1 MGRKDI
7 YIWIIGG
14 IMAYGIGSCGEK
26 KAQQDEKITEE
37 QQGVPLKKADPDTLF
52 GIPLNGLE
60 VQDTMIRKNQFFA
73 DILSP
78 FGVSHERIMYLAEQ
92 SKTVYDVRKF
102 RAGNRYW
109 LLYRN
114 DTAAV
119 GSHLIYQI
127 DPISYVIYELQ
138 DSFRV
143 YAYTLPT
150 DTIERVATG
159 VIEKSLYHTMM
170 DMHSNYDLG
179 IALAEIYAW
188 TIDFFHLAKGDRI
201 KVIYDEVRS
210 NGELISSGNIKAAEF
225 IHKGDTFYAFY
236 FRQDSLHS
244 YFDQKGK
251 SLRNMFLK
259 APLKYTR
266 ISSRYTMRRFHPVQ
280 KRWKAHL
287 GTDYAAPTGTP
298 IYSVGNGVVVESG
311 YHRGNGNY
319 VKVKHNSTYTTQYL
333 HMSRIDPS
341 ARKGRQVRQGQIIG
355 YVGSTGLATGP
366 HLCFRFWK
374 DGKQIDPFSLKIPPS
389 DPVREQN
396 RAAFERVRDQRLKQM
411 LQAD

>member
-1 MGRKDI
+1 MRRREL
-7 YIWIIGG
+7 YCVIICLIITG
-14 IMAYGIGSCGEK
+14 ISSCGEK
-26 KAQQDEKITEE
+26 KNISEEESTEE
-37 QQGVPLKKADPDTLF
+37 EQGVFPAEMAEPDTLF
-52 GIPLNGLE
+52 GIPLNDLKVE
-60 VQDTMIRKNQFFA
+60 DTLIRRNQFFA
-73 DILSP
+73 DILIP
-78 FGVSHERIMYLAEQ
+78 YGVSHERIMLLAAQ
-92 SKTVYDVRKF
+92 SKPVYDVRKF

-109 LLYRN
+109 LLYRE
-114 DTAAV
+114 DSIKLGT
-119 GSHLIYQI
+119 HLIYQI

-138 DSFRV
+138 DSFKV
-143 YAYTLPT
+143 YSYRLPT
-150 DTIERVATG
+150 DTIERVASG

-201 KVIYDEVRS
+201 RVIYDEVRS

-251 SLRNMFLK
+251 SLRSMFLK

-298 IYSVGNGVVVESG
+298 IYSVGNGIVIESG

-333 HMSRIDPS
+333 HMSRIDAS
-341 ARKGRQVRQGQIIG
+341 ARKGKHVRQGQIIG

-374 DGKQIDPFSLKIPPS
+374 EGKQIDPFSLKIPPS
-389 DPVREQN
+389 DPVRDEN
-396 RAAFERVRDQRLKQM
+396 KAAFESIRDQRLKQI
-411 LQAD
+411 QKAG